1 MFLHLTFLIL
11 LAGAAAWLFCLGLL
25 VRHEE

>member
-1 MFLHLTFLIL
+1 MILHLLFLIL
-11 LAGAAAWLFCLGLL
+11 LAATAAWLFCLALM

>member
-1 MFLHLTFLIL
+1 MVLHLLFLIL
-11 LAGAAAWLFCLGLL
+11 LTATVVWLVCLGLL